1 MHFINKLYKKYTMQP
16 KILFLLPG
24 NKNITDFINAI
35 DIINDDI
42 SVSNR
47 FTNNIEYKDLEN
59 INGLYYLDNN
69 TISSSIKNNSILY
82 ITTIDEK
89 MVGVTIDD
97 FYNSDI
103 IPMLISN
110 FNDISTNFFDK
121 YKEEL
126 VIVWYDT
133 KIHTNKKELKREINE
148 STFLFEKIENNGYK
162 FVYFLDENPEVVANV
177 FNIILTGS
185 EEEINEIFENYC

>member
-1 MHFINKLYKKYTMQP
+1 MQP
-16 KILFLLPG
+16 KILFLLPT
-24 NKNITDFINAI
+24 NKNITDFIKAI
-35 DIINDDI
+35 DVINDDI

-47 FTNNIEYKDLEN
+47 FTNNIEYKNHEN

-69 TISSSIKNNSILY
+69 IISSSIKNNSILY

-103 IPMLISN
+103 IPMSISN

-133 KIHTNKKELKREINE
+133 KNHTSKKELKREINE

-162 FVYFLDENPEVVANV
+162 FVYFLDENPEVVANI

-185 EEEINEIFENYC
+185 EEEINDVFENYC